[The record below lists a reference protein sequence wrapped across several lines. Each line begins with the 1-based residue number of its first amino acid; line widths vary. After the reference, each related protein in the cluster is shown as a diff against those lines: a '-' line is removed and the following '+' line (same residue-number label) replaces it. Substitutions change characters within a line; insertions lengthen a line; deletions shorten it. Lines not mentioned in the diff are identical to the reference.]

1 MIQKKLTNKLSNLE
15 RNIYEYLILLFWLL
29 SDLGQLWL
37 SVLSSQKYKPM
48 KFCQAQTRTLQRK
61 SFNIIR
67 KMIQARLR
75 TKLLK
80 AANSTRDKKGRY
92 SNHSQKYKTLE
103 RSNLQNFIP
112 LSYQFRRIWRKMTLL
127 KISCSFSCLWPTID
141 HHESNHA
148 SWIALST
155 HQTEKPKHW
164 IPANSMGL
172 HAGGVLAFVQ
182 WGSREHIKEA
192 LIRQSTLLWIY

>member
-1 MIQKKLTNKLSNLE
+1 M
-15 RNIYEYLILLFWLL
+15 FWLL
-29 SDLGQLWL
+29 ADLGQLWL

-112 LSYQFRRIWRKMTLL
+112 LSYQFRKYIHPELSLSLIRIWRKMTLL
-127 KISCSFSCLWPTID
+127 KISCSFSCPCDQLLTTMSPTMLPELPSLLIKQKSRNIEFRQIQWD
-141 HHESNHA
+141 SMPVVSLLLCNEEAGNIS
-148 SWIALST
+148 
-155 HQTEKPKHW
+155 KKHW
-164 IPANSMGL
+164 LDNLLFCESTN
-172 HAGGVLAFVQ
+172 VAFAF
-182 WGSREHIKEA
+182 E
-192 LIRQSTLLWIY
+192 ST